1 MPDTSTGPE
10 VPQSE
15 RPGGSGSTVADAS
28 PGNSFQPVTTNAHVV
43 LLSEDASLQHWL
55 QQMRPKSLSVV
66 TRTMLLNADWQMS
79 RDRHLR
85 MALPEKVRVIMELP
99 KMRTATG
106 VRNDRKVLDRATT
119 YCEQDGVFAL
129 FAPRRSDTWEMQA
142 VQKVTQMPGTYTTIH
157 HSCAWG
163 MTVHNGLPMRMLFKL
178 VTNRP
183 CQDTPC
189 PHRASVRHDTDHRYL
204 IVTSTDALTDRRL
217 DNHTAMMG
225 HMLHLAIGADLTYLT
240 LSPESNTSATSPTT

>member
-1 MPDTSTGPE
+1 M
-10 VPQSE
+10 
-15 RPGGSGSTVADAS
+15 
-28 PGNSFQPVTTNAHVV
+28 
-43 LLSEDASLQHWL
+43 
-55 QQMRPKSLSVV
+55 
-66 TRTMLLNADWQMS
+66 
-79 RDRHLR
+79 
-85 MALPEKVRVIMELP
+85 
-99 KMRTATG
+99 
-106 VRNDRKVLDRATT
+106 
-119 YCEQDGVFAL
+119 
-129 FAPRRSDTWEMQA
+129 FAPRRSGTWEMQA

-189 PHRASVRHDTDHRYL
+189 PHRASVRHYTDHHYL
-204 IVTSTDALTDRRL
+204 IVTSTNALADRHL

-240 LSPESNTSATSPTT
+240 LSPESNTLANLPTTRSTTASTAPRRQAIQASAPGYAPATPTGDKPLTRDINNPITMDHLTRCILSHDS